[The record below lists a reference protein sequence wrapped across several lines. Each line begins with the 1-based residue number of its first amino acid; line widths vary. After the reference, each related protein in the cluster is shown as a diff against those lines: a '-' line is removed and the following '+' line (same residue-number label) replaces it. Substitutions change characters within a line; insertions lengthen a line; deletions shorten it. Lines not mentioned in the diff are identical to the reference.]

1 VGRAGRCGLPR
12 RAARAGSVTA
22 ACRVAGFCTRT
33 AYNRRNRL
41 PGFAASWDEALTE
54 SPPRLEA
61 RMLAE
66 AMKRIDPQGWDEPGD
81 AAPFDRGRAIRIV
94 GRLDKRARRR

>member
-1 VGRAGRCGLPR
+1 
-12 RAARAGSVTA
+12 
-22 ACRVAGFCTRT
+22 
-33 AYNRRNRL
+33 
-41 PGFAASWDEALTE
+41 
-54 SPPRLEA
+54 
-61 RMLAE
+61 MLAE